1 MIDNASRQKFFVA
14 VSDCLEKRGFSTHI
28 TEEGKLAVRNEKI
41 PGTVKLLCVVEGN
54 GVVYCSS
61 SDLKNVFK
69 KKLLEE
75 VMECI
80 EEAVPQEKS
89 RSSSRKHSSEER
101 TRD

>member
-1 MIDNASRQKFFVA
+1 MIDNASRLKFFVA

-54 GVVYCSS
+54 GVMYCSS

>member
-1 MIDNASRQKFFVA
+1 M
-14 VSDCLEKRGFSTHI
+14 
-28 TEEGKLAVRNEKI
+28 
-41 PGTVKLLCVVEGN
+41 
-54 GVVYCSS
+54 YCSS

-89 RSSSRKHSSEER
+89 RSSSRKHSARKEHVTNKIDGNETNAFADPAVCAAFLIKSSIICLNR
-101 TRD
+101 VVY

>member
-1 MIDNASRQKFFVA
+1 M
-14 VSDCLEKRGFSTHI
+14 
-28 TEEGKLAVRNEKI
+28 
-41 PGTVKLLCVVEGN
+41 
-54 GVVYCSS
+54 YCSS

-80 EEAVPQEKS
+80 EEAVPQGKS
-89 RSSSRKHSSEER
+89 RSSSQKHSSEER